1 MRLFNIDGN
10 ELNTVDEKSF
20 PLEKDIQ
27 KLIEPNMKS
36 VFDLTFVK
44 SEFSVGNYR
53 IDSLCYDEESRS
65 FVIVEYKKGHS
76 YSVVDQGFTYLQLLL
91 NNRAE
96 FILLLEQHF
105 DKLIKR
111 DDIDWSQS
119 RIIFV
124 SPSFNRYQK
133 DSVNFKGMP
142 FELWEIKQYSN
153 NTVVLNQHKS
163 NSNESI
169 SKIASQKEGAL
180 SKAISDVSREVKTVS
195 FEDHYR
201 KVPADVLE
209 VYERLCER
217 FLDWDGVE
225 LFSRKAYICLSYDGW
240 TICYF
245 IFSKSGIGITM
256 RRGTK
261 RTDGSYSEGF
271 LRLNDPK
278 NVAKAFH
285 RSYRTGEEIHDYAIP
300 LRLDSDIDYLLFLI
314 KQNYNRRA
322 T

>member
-10 ELNTVDEKSF
+10 DLNTVDEKSF

-27 KLIEPNMKS
+27 KLIEANMKS
-36 VFDLTFVK
+36 VFGLTFIK
-44 SEFSVGNYR
+44 SEVRIDNYR
-53 IDSLCYDEESRS
+53 IDSLCYDEENRS
-65 FVIVEYKKGHS
+65 FVLVEYKKGHS
-76 YSVVDQGFTYLQLLL
+76 YSVVDQGFAYLQLLL
-91 NNRAE
+91 NNQAE
-96 FILLLEQHF
+96 FVLLLEQHF
-105 DKLIKR
+105 GKLINPG
-111 DDIDWSQS
+111 DIDWSQS
-119 RIIFV
+119 KIIFV

-153 NTVVLNQHKS
+153 NTVVLNRHKS

-169 SKIASQKEGAL
+169 SAIASQKEGTL
-180 SKAISDVSREVKTVS
+180 SKAISDVSKEVKTVN

-217 FLDWDGVE
+217 LLDWDGVE
-225 LFSRKAYICLSYDGW
+225 LISRKAYICLSYDGW

-245 IFSKSGIGITM
+245 IFRKSEISITM
-256 RRGTK
+256 RRGTE
-261 RTDGSYSEGF
+261 RTDGSRSSDF
-271 LRLNDPK
+271 LELNDPK
-278 NVAKAFH
+278 NIAKEY
-285 RSYRTGEEIHDYAIP
+285 SPGGMTQDYAIP
-300 LRLDSDIDYLLFLI
+300 LRPDSDIDYLSFLI

-322 T
+322 NKS